1 MPQAPPGLYR
11 GHLGILTMID
21 QGDSH
26 GGDPQETIRHLEQQA
41 EKDKEEGEHFWL
53 LANETGF
60 PQMTVGQRFLVNEP
74 FIILFGAL
82 VPLLFASA
90 FCSNLC
96 TESCNNTLTVAVT
109 IVVTC
114 LKSLRRVGG

>member
-1 MPQAPPGLYR
+1 MYCSIGN
-11 GHLGILTMID
+11 GTLGSNATGVNPDEALMV
-21 QGDSH
+21 S
-26 GGDPQETIRHLEQQA
+26 
-41 EKDKEEGEHFWL
+41 WL
-53 LANETGF
+53 WS
-60 PQMTVGQRFLVNEP
+60 VGQRFLVNEP